1 MRFVYTFHYNYIHKS
16 EKLYIR
22 VEVIIYKSEK
32 LCIWVGRITY
42 IIREGCIY
50 NSDKSFRWVWVSI
63 VIVADKTDILS
74 DDCTKKF
81 WQTITTH

>member
-1 MRFVYTFHYNYIHKS
+1 MYISCRNY
-16 EKLYIR
+16 
-22 VEVIIYKSEK
+22 
-32 LCIWVGRITY
+32 
-42 IIREGCIY
+42 IY
-50 NSDKSFRWVWVSI
+50 NSDKSFSWVWVSI

>member
-1 MRFVYTFHYNYIHKS
+1 MYISCRNY
-16 EKLYIR
+16 
-22 VEVIIYKSEK
+22 
-32 LCIWVGRITY
+32 
-42 IIREGCIY
+42 IY

-81 WQTITTH
+81 WQTMTTH

>member
-1 MRFVYTFHYNYIHKS
+1 MYISCRNY
-16 EKLYIR
+16 
-22 VEVIIYKSEK
+22 
-32 LCIWVGRITY
+32 
-42 IIREGCIY
+42 IY

-81 WQTITTH
+81 WQTITTHYLFVSS